1 MYKLIRRILRFSGQY
16 RSRIQW
22 AFLCSVLKT
31 IFSKM
36 PILFLYLV
44 EAGQFYEVVKTDEN
58 D

>member
-1 MYKLIRRILRFSGQY
+1 L
-16 RSRIQW
+16 
-22 AFLCSVLKT
+22 